1 VSASASEAGGSFWR
15 RHTVLLVLIGFGL
28 LLCGIVLGQLLDQGD
43 VKEWLSEQSPG
54 WAYVSIFL
62 LVALDAVVPIFPG
75 ETTLSAASTI
85 AADGGLQLE
94 LVMLAGALGAIVGDS
109 SLFWIARRS
118 SAKVKPQLDK
128 AFKNEKIAVAWDMLQ
143 SSPGLLIVAGR
154 YVPGMRFAVN
164 ASMGVSTMPYR
175 RFLPW
180 SILGG
185 ALWSVYTCALAY
197 NVATTLA
204 GYPTASLVISGLVTS
219 AMLAVIFY
227 VYRRKQKRGE
237 ENGAPDVPPGGA
249 PARGSPRA

>member
-1 VSASASEAGGSFWR
+1 VSASANEAGASFWR
-15 RHTVLLVLIGFGL
+15 RHTVLLVLIGCGL
-28 LLCGIVLGQLLDQGD
+28 LLCVIVLGQLLDQGD

-54 WAYVSIFL
+54 WAYLSIFG

-109 SLFWIARRS
+109 SLFWIARKS
-118 SAKVKPQLDK
+118 SARVKPRLDK

-164 ASMGVSTMPYR
+164 ASMGVSVMPYR

-204 GYPTASLVISGLVTS
+204 GYPLASLVISGLVTS
-219 AMLAVIFY
+219 AMLAVILY

-237 ENGAPDVPPGGA
+237 ETGAPDAEPGGVPPET
-249 PARGSPRA
+249 SPRA